1 MKALAAFLVSKSRMI
16 IDDKNSDNPVAIQ
29 ELKKVENEMPKS
41 NIDPELLLKESSQSL
56 DS

>member
-16 IDDKNSDNPVAIQ
+16 IDDKNSYNPVAIQ